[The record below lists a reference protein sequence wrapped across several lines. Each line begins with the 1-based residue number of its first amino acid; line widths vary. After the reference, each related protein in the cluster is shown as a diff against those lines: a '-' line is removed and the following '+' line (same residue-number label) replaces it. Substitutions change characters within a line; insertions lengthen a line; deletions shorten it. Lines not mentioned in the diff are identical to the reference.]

1 MYCGLH
7 STVFL
12 DTEGGMERVGGV
24 EHGALSGCGGAGG
37 WIRTVSHIKLLAG
50 QRSSEEA
57 CVTE

>member
-1 MYCGLH
+1 
-7 STVFL
+7 
-12 DTEGGMERVGGV
+12 MERVGGV